1 MRKLYFL
8 LFTFFAFNLSY
19 GQVIITEIADPN
31 NAANTGRFVEI
42 HNVSSSD
49 VDMTGWELKR
59 WTNGNA
65 EPTAS
70 SAIDLSSLANFQSGE
85 TAVIG
90 KSGFEEVY
98 GFPPSIVSSS
108 ASVDSNGDDQIAV
121 FDSEGNVIDIFGVPG
136 EDGTGTCHE
145 FEDGRVERKAT
156 VTSSNSIWN
165 EAEWNVWADST
176 VNDCTTHVNS
186 PQTAPDD
193 YDPGSWIGASSE
205 ISISI
210 ITPVNNTI
218 LSPGTQSTE
227 ISWST
232 LNPPSGAGV
241 NILVNGAET
250 ANVTSPFVLQLQDGT
265 SYDVTVNIDDNGN
278 VVASDNVSFSVGIL
292 TQVADI
298 TALRADISTN
308 GIGNYYEIT
317 GESYVNQTDSYKNR
331 KWIQDSNSSSISG
344 MLIYDEDGIIETTYS
359 IGDAV
364 TGLQGY
370 TAEVYGTLRF
380 IPFSDSGIIVSSG
393 NTIAPRL
400 VSISNLNADPDTYES
415 TLIRI
420 AGSVEFSDADGTTT
434 FSNGSN
440 YEITDGSTDTEGVAN
455 STSVR
460 TEFYGVFNSIIIPSD
475 LQIVVGVAGQYNGAA
490 QVYPRTLSDIEAD
503 GCYFKEGFTHNFDV
517 VEEGLVVDAACW
529 STIDLGDVA
538 NTATGQGYWG
548 LFGVVGDINW
558 GIYYTSEAHSDYLIS
573 PRFSIVDGSTDGLSF
588 FGYQQND
595 GYPEPIDVL
604 VFDENLNNFLG
615 TLSEDL
621 IMPEANTDNYIFD
634 LSAYEGEDVRIA
646 FYTDTTNQWAVFID
660 DFQVTSFSSL
670 GTNTPDQSITFEY
683 FPNPVEDELTLKAQ
697 ANIDSIEVLNI
708 LGQSLISLS
717 PSVMEAKVDM
727 SSLQTGA
734 YFVRLSVQGKIDT
747 FRVLKN

>member
-460 TEFYGVFNSIIIPSD
+460 TEFYGVFNSTIIPSD

-621 IMPEANTDNYIFD
+621 IMPAANTDNYIFD

-646 FYTDTTNQWAVFID
+646 FYTDTTDQWAVFID

>member
-460 TEFYGVFNSIIIPSD
+460 TEFYGVFNSTIIPSD

-529 STIDLGDVA
+529 STINQGDA
-538 NTATGQGYWG
+538 AIGSQGFWG
-548 LFGVVGDINW
+548 LFGAPGAINW

-621 IMPEANTDNYIFD
+621 IMPAANTDNYIFD

-646 FYTDTTNQWAVFID
+646 FYTDTTDQWAVFID

>member
-278 VVASDNVSFSVGIL
+278 VVASDNVSFSVGVL

-331 KWIQDSNSSSISG
+331 KWIQDSNSSSVSG

-460 TEFYGVFNSIIIPSD
+460 TEFYGVFNSTIIPSD

-490 QVYPRTLSDIEAD
+490 QVYPRILSDIEAD

-529 STIDLGDVA
+529 STINQGDA
-538 NTATGQGYWG
+538 ASGSQGFWG
-548 LFGVVGDINW
+548 LFGAPGAINW

-621 IMPEANTDNYIFD
+621 IMPAANTDNYIFD

-646 FYTDTTNQWAVFID
+646 FYTDTTDQWAVFID

-683 FPNPVEDELTLKAQ
+683 FPNPVKDELTLKAQ

-727 SSLQTGA
+727 SSLLTGA
-734 YFVRLSVQGKIDT
+734 YFVRLSVQGEIDT

>member
-70 SAIDLSSLANFQSGE
+70 SAIDLSSLGNFQSGE

-156 VTSSNSIWN
+156 VTSSNSTWN

-186 PQTAPDD
+186 PQIAPDD

-250 ANVTSPFVLQLQDGT
+250 VNVTSPFVLQLQDGT

-460 TEFYGVFNSIIIPSD
+460 TEFYGVFNSTIIPSD
-475 LQIVVGVAGQYNGAA
+475 LQIVIGVAGQYNGAA
-490 QVYPRTLSDIEAD
+490 QVYPRILSDIEAD

-529 STIDLGDVA
+529 STINQGDA
-538 NTATGQGYWG
+538 ASGSQGFWG
-548 LFGVVGDINW
+548 LFGAPGAINW

-588 FGYQQND
+588 FGYQQSD
-595 GYPEPIDVL
+595 DFPEPIDVL

-646 FYTDTTNQWAVFID
+646 FYTDTTDQWAVFID

-670 GTNTPDQSITFEY
+670 GTNTTDQSITFEY

-727 SSLQTGA
+727 SSLLTGA
-734 YFVRLSVQGKIDT
+734 YFVRLSVQGEIDT

>member
-460 TEFYGVFNSIIIPSD
+460 TEFYGVFNSTIIPSD

-621 IMPEANTDNYIFD
+621 IMPAANTDNYIFD

>member
-59 WTNGNA
+59 WTNANA

-70 SAIDLSSLANFQSGE
+70 SAIDLSSLGNFQSGE

-156 VTSSNSIWN
+156 VTSSNSTWN

-186 PQTAPDD
+186 PQIAPDD

-250 ANVTSPFVLQLQDGT
+250 VNVTSPFVLQLQDGT

-460 TEFYGVFNSIIIPSD
+460 TEFYGVFNSTIIPSD
-475 LQIVVGVAGQYNGAA
+475 LQIVIGVAGQYNGAA

-529 STIDLGDVA
+529 STINQGDA
-538 NTATGQGYWG
+538 ASGSQGFWG
-548 LFGVVGDINW
+548 LFGAPGAINW

-646 FYTDTTNQWAVFID
+646 FYTDTTDQWAVFID

-670 GTNTPDQSITFEY
+670 GTNTTDQSITFEY

>member
-70 SAIDLSSLANFQSGE
+70 SAIDLSSLGNFQSGE

-156 VTSSNSIWN
+156 VTSSNSTWN

-250 ANVTSPFVLQLQDGT
+250 VNVTSPFVLQLQDGT

-380 IPFSDSGIIVSSG
+380 IPFSDSGIIVSSE

-460 TEFYGVFNSIIIPSD
+460 TEFYGVFNSTIIPSD
-475 LQIVVGVAGQYNGAA
+475 LQIVIGVAGQYNGAA

-529 STIDLGDVA
+529 STINQGDA
-538 NTATGQGYWG
+538 ASGSQGFWG
-548 LFGVVGDINW
+548 LFGAPGAINW

-646 FYTDTTNQWAVFID
+646 FYTDTTDQWAVFID

>member
-1 MRKLYFL
+1 
-8 LFTFFAFNLSY
+8 LSY

-136 EDGTGTCHE
+136 EDGSGTCHE

-156 VTSSNSIWN
+156 VTSSNSTWN

-308 GIGNYYEIT
+308 GIGNYYENKT
-317 GESYVNQTDSYKNR
+317 NN
-331 KWIQDSNSSSISG
+331 
-344 MLIYDEDGIIETTYS
+344 
-359 IGDAV
+359 
-364 TGLQGY
+364 
-370 TAEVYGTLRF
+370 TALTKH
-380 IPFSDSGIIVSSG
+380 
-393 NTIAPRL
+393 
-400 VSISNLNADPDTYES
+400 
-415 TLIRI
+415 
-420 AGSVEFSDADGTTT
+420 GTT
-434 FSNGSN
+434 
-440 YEITDGSTDTEGVAN
+440 
-455 STSVR
+455 
-460 TEFYGVFNSIIIPSD
+460 
-475 LQIVVGVAGQYNGAA
+475 
-490 QVYPRTLSDIEAD
+490 
-503 GCYFKEGFTHNFDV
+503 
-517 VEEGLVVDAACW
+517 
-529 STIDLGDVA
+529 
-538 NTATGQGYWG
+538 
-548 LFGVVGDINW
+548 
-558 GIYYTSEAHSDYLIS
+558 
-573 PRFSIVDGSTDGLSF
+573 
-588 FGYQQND
+588 
-595 GYPEPIDVL
+595 
-604 VFDENLNNFLG
+604 
-615 TLSEDL
+615 
-621 IMPEANTDNYIFD
+621 
-634 LSAYEGEDVRIA
+634 EGE
-646 FYTDTTNQWAVFID
+646 
-660 DFQVTSFSSL
+660 
-670 GTNTPDQSITFEY
+670 G
-683 FPNPVEDELTLKAQ
+683 
-697 ANIDSIEVLNI
+697 
-708 LGQSLISLS
+708 
-717 PSVMEAKVDM
+717 
-727 SSLQTGA
+727 
-734 YFVRLSVQGKIDT
+734 RL
-747 FRVLKN
+747 

>member
-59 WTNGNA
+59 WTNANA

-70 SAIDLSSLANFQSGE
+70 SAIDLSSLGNFQSGE

-156 VTSSNSIWN
+156 VTSSNSTWN

-186 PQTAPDD
+186 PQIAPDD

-250 ANVTSPFVLQLQDGT
+250 VNVTSPFVLQLQDGT

-460 TEFYGVFNSIIIPSD
+460 TEFYGVFNSTIIPSD
-475 LQIVVGVAGQYNGAA
+475 LQIVIGVAGQYNGAA

-529 STIDLGDVA
+529 STINQGDA
-538 NTATGQGYWG
+538 ASGSQGFWG
-548 LFGVVGDINW
+548 LFGAPGAINW

-646 FYTDTTNQWAVFID
+646 FYTDTTDQWAVFID

-670 GTNTPDQSITFEY
+670 GTNTTDQSITFEY

-727 SSLQTGA
+727 SSLLTGA
-734 YFVRLSVQGKIDT
+734 YFVRLSVQGEIDT

>member
-278 VVASDNVSFSVGIL
+278 VVASDNVSFSVGVL

-331 KWIQDSNSSSISG
+331 KWIQDSNSSSVSG

-460 TEFYGVFNSIIIPSD
+460 TEFYGVFNSTIIPSD

-490 QVYPRTLSDIEAD
+490 QVYPRILSDIEAD

-529 STIDLGDVA
+529 STINQGDA
-538 NTATGQGYWG
+538 ASGSQGFWG
-548 LFGVVGDINW
+548 LFGAPGAINW

-588 FGYQQND
+588 FGYQQSD
-595 GYPEPIDVL
+595 DFPEPIDVL

-621 IMPEANTDNYIFD
+621 IMPAANTDNYIFD

-646 FYTDTTNQWAVFID
+646 FYSDTTNQYAVFID

-683 FPNPVEDELTLKAQ
+683 FPNPVKDELTLKAQ

-727 SSLQTGA
+727 SSLLTGA
-734 YFVRLSVQGKIDT
+734 YFVRLSVQGEIDT

>member
-278 VVASDNVSFSVGIL
+278 VVASDNVSFSVGVL

-331 KWIQDSNSSSISG
+331 KWIQDSNSSSVSG

-460 TEFYGVFNSIIIPSD
+460 TEFYGVFNSTIIPSD

-490 QVYPRTLSDIEAD
+490 QVYPRILSDIEAD

-529 STIDLGDVA
+529 STINQGDA
-538 NTATGQGYWG
+538 ASGSQGFWG
-548 LFGVVGDINW
+548 LFGAPGAINW

-588 FGYQQND
+588 FGYQQSD
-595 GYPEPIDVL
+595 GFPEPIDVL

-646 FYTDTTNQWAVFID
+646 FYSDTTDQYAVFID

-683 FPNPVEDELTLKAQ
+683 FPNPVKDELTLKAQ

-727 SSLQTGA
+727 SSLLTGA
-734 YFVRLSVQGKIDT
+734 YFVRLSVQGEIDT

>member
-59 WTNGNA
+59 WTNANA

-70 SAIDLSSLANFQSGE
+70 SAIDLSSLGNFQSGE

-156 VTSSNSIWN
+156 VTSSNSTWN

-186 PQTAPDD
+186 PQIAPDD

-460 TEFYGVFNSIIIPSD
+460 TEFYGVFNSTIIPSD
-475 LQIVVGVAGQYNGAA
+475 LQIVIGVAGQYNGAA

-529 STIDLGDVA
+529 STINQGDA
-538 NTATGQGYWG
+538 ASGSQGFWG
-548 LFGVVGDINW
+548 LFGAPGAINW

-646 FYTDTTNQWAVFID
+646 FYTDTTDQWAVFID

-670 GTNTPDQSITFEY
+670 GTNTTDQSITFEY

-727 SSLQTGA
+727 SSLLTGA
-734 YFVRLSVQGKIDT
+734 YFVRLSVQGEIDT

>member
-250 ANVTSPFVLQLQDGT
+250 VNVTSPFVLQLQDGT

-278 VVASDNVSFSVGIL
+278 VVASDNVSFSVGVL

-331 KWIQDSNSSSISG
+331 KWIQDSNSSSVSG

-460 TEFYGVFNSIIIPSD
+460 TEFYGVFNSTIIPSD

-490 QVYPRTLSDIEAD
+490 QVYPRILSDIEAD

-529 STIDLGDVA
+529 STINQGDA
-538 NTATGQGYWG
+538 ASGSQGFWG
-548 LFGVVGDINW
+548 LFGAPGAINW

-588 FGYQQND
+588 FGYQQSD
-595 GYPEPIDVL
+595 DFPEPIDVL

-621 IMPEANTDNYIFD
+621 IMPAANTDNYIFD

-646 FYTDTTNQWAVFID
+646 FYSDTTNQYAVFID

-683 FPNPVEDELTLKAQ
+683 FPNPVKDELTLKAQ

-727 SSLQTGA
+727 SSLLTGA
-734 YFVRLSVQGKIDT
+734 YFVRLSVQGEIDT

>member
-70 SAIDLSSLANFQSGE
+70 SAIDLSSLGNFQSGE

-250 ANVTSPFVLQLQDGT
+250 VNVTSPFVLQLQDGT

-460 TEFYGVFNSIIIPSD
+460 TEFYGVFNSTIIPSD
-475 LQIVVGVAGQYNGAA
+475 LQIVIGVAGQYNGAA

-529 STIDLGDVA
+529 STINQGDA
-538 NTATGQGYWG
+538 ASGSQGFWG
-548 LFGVVGDINW
+548 LFGAPGAINW

-646 FYTDTTNQWAVFID
+646 FYTDTTDQWAVFID

>member
-59 WTNGNA
+59 WTNANA

-70 SAIDLSSLANFQSGE
+70 SAIDLSSLGNFQSGE

-250 ANVTSPFVLQLQDGT
+250 VNVTSPFVLQLQDGT

-460 TEFYGVFNSIIIPSD
+460 TEFYGVFNSTIIPSD
-475 LQIVVGVAGQYNGAA
+475 LQIVIGVAGQYNGAA

-529 STIDLGDVA
+529 STINQGDA
-538 NTATGQGYWG
+538 ASGSQGFWG
-548 LFGVVGDINW
+548 LFGAPGAINW

-646 FYTDTTNQWAVFID
+646 FYTDTTDQWAVFID

>member
-70 SAIDLSSLANFQSGE
+70 SAIDLSSLANLQSGE

-156 VTSSNSIWN
+156 VTSSNSTWN

-250 ANVTSPFVLQLQDGT
+250 VNVTSPFVLQLQDGT

-460 TEFYGVFNSIIIPSD
+460 TEFYGVFNSTIIPSD
-475 LQIVVGVAGQYNGAA
+475 LQIVIGVAGQYNGAA

-529 STIDLGDVA
+529 STINQGDA
-538 NTATGQGYWG
+538 ASGSQGFWG
-548 LFGVVGDINW
+548 LFGAPGAINW

-646 FYTDTTNQWAVFID
+646 FYTDTTDQWAVFID

>member
-460 TEFYGVFNSIIIPSD
+460 TEFYGVFNSTIIPSD

-646 FYTDTTNQWAVFID
+646 FYTDTTDQWAVFID

>member
-70 SAIDLSSLANFQSGE
+70 SAIDLSSLANLQSGE

-156 VTSSNSIWN
+156 VTSSNSTWN

-250 ANVTSPFVLQLQDGT
+250 VNVTSPFVLQLQDGT

-460 TEFYGVFNSIIIPSD
+460 TEFYGVFNSTIIPSD
-475 LQIVVGVAGQYNGAA
+475 LQIVIGVAGQYNGAA

-529 STIDLGDVA
+529 STINQGDA
-538 NTATGQGYWG
+538 ASGSQGFWG
-548 LFGVVGDINW
+548 LFGAPGAINW

-595 GYPEPIDVL
+595 DYPEPIDVL

-646 FYTDTTNQWAVFID
+646 FYTDTTDQWAVFID

>member
-1 MRKLYFL
+1 
-8 LFTFFAFNLSY
+8 LSY

-136 EDGTGTCHE
+136 EDGSGTCHE

-156 VTSSNSIWN
+156 VTSSNSTWN

-250 ANVTSPFVLQLQDGT
+250 ANVTSPFALQLQDGT

-331 KWIQDSNSSSISG
+331 KWIQDSNSSSVSG

-460 TEFYGVFNSIIIPSD
+460 TEFYGVFNSTIIPSD
-475 LQIVVGVAGQYNGAA
+475 FQIVIGVAGQYNGAA

-529 STIDLGDVA
+529 STINQGDA
-538 NTATGQGYWG
+538 ASGSQGFWG
-548 LFGVVGDINW
+548 LFGAPGAINW
-558 GIYYTSEAHSDYLIS
+558 GIYFTSEAHSDYLIS

-621 IMPEANTDNYIFD
+621 IMPAANTDNYIFD

-646 FYTDTTNQWAVFID
+646 FYTDTTNQYAVFID

-683 FPNPVEDELTLKAQ
+683 FPNPVKDELTLKAQ

-727 SSLQTGA
+727 SSFKTGA
-734 YFVRLSVQGKIDT
+734 YFVRLSVQGEIDT

>member
-70 SAIDLSSLANFQSGE
+70 SAIDLSSLANLQSGE

-156 VTSSNSIWN
+156 VTSSNSTWN

-176 VNDCTTHVNS
+176 VNDCTTHVTS

-250 ANVTSPFVLQLQDGT
+250 VNVTSPFVLQLQDGT

-460 TEFYGVFNSIIIPSD
+460 TEFYGVFNSTIIPSD
-475 LQIVVGVAGQYNGAA
+475 LQIVIGVAGQYNGAA

-529 STIDLGDVA
+529 STINQGDA
-538 NTATGQGYWG
+538 ASGSQGFWG
-548 LFGVVGDINW
+548 LFGAPGAINW

-646 FYTDTTNQWAVFID
+646 FYTDTTDQWAVFID

>member
-59 WTNGNA
+59 WTNANA

-70 SAIDLSSLANFQSGE
+70 SAIDLSSLGNFQSGE

-156 VTSSNSIWN
+156 VTSSNSTWN

-250 ANVTSPFVLQLQDGT
+250 VNVTSPFVLQLQDGT

-380 IPFSDSGIIVSSG
+380 IPFSDSGIIVSSE

-460 TEFYGVFNSIIIPSD
+460 TEFYGVFNSTIIPSD
-475 LQIVVGVAGQYNGAA
+475 LQIVIGVAGQYNGAA

-529 STIDLGDVA
+529 STINQGDA
-538 NTATGQGYWG
+538 ASGSQGFWG
-548 LFGVVGDINW
+548 LFGAPGAINW

-646 FYTDTTNQWAVFID
+646 FYTDTTDQWAVFID

>member
-59 WTNGNA
+59 WTNANA

-70 SAIDLSSLANFQSGE
+70 SAIDLSSLGNFQSGE

-156 VTSSNSIWN
+156 VTSSNSTWN

-186 PQTAPDD
+186 PQIAPDD

-460 TEFYGVFNSIIIPSD
+460 TEFYGVFNSTIIPSD
-475 LQIVVGVAGQYNGAA
+475 LQIVIGVAGQYNGAA

-529 STIDLGDVA
+529 STINQGDA
-538 NTATGQGYWG
+538 ASGSQGFWG
-548 LFGVVGDINW
+548 LFGAPGAINW

-646 FYTDTTNQWAVFID
+646 FYTDTTDQWAVFID

-670 GTNTPDQSITFEY
+670 GTNTTDQSITFEY

>member
-1 MRKLYFL
+1 MKKLYYIFL
-8 LFTFFAFNLSY
+8 SFFALNLSY
-19 GQVIITEIADPN
+19 GQIIITEIADPN

-42 HNVSSSD
+42 HNVSGVD
-49 VDMTGWELKR
+49 VDMIGWELKR

-70 SAIDLSSLANFQSGE
+70 SAIDLSSLGNLQSGE

-156 VTSSNSIWN
+156 VASSNSTWN

-176 VNDCTTHVNS
+176 VNDCTTHINS

-241 NILVNGAET
+241 NILVNGTET

-292 TQVADI
+292 TQVEDI

-331 KWIQDSNSSSISG
+331 KWIQDSNSSSVSG

-359 IGDAV
+359 IGDGV

-415 TLIRI
+415 TLIKI

-460 TEFYGVFNSIIIPSD
+460 TEFYGVFNSTIIPSD

-490 QVYPRTLSDIEAD
+490 QVYPRILSDIEAD
-503 GCYFKEGFTHNFDV
+503 ECYFKEGFTHNFDV

-529 STIDLGDVA
+529 STINQGDA
-538 NTATGQGYWG
+538 ASGSQGFWG
-548 LFGVVGDINW
+548 LFGAPGAINW

-573 PRFSIVDGSTDGLSF
+573 PRFSIVDGITDGLSF
-588 FGYQQND
+588 FGYQQDD

-646 FYTDTTNQWAVFID
+646 FYTDTTDQWAVFID

-670 GTNTPDQSITFEY
+670 GTKTPNQSITFEY
-683 FPNPVEDELTLKAQ
+683 FPNPVKDELTLKAQ

-734 YFVRLSVQGKIDT
+734 YFVRLSVQETMNT

>member
-59 WTNGNA
+59 WTNANA

-156 VTSSNSIWN
+156 VTSSNSTWN

-186 PQTAPDD
+186 PQIAPDD

-460 TEFYGVFNSIIIPSD
+460 TEFYGVFNSTIIPSD
-475 LQIVVGVAGQYNGAA
+475 LQIVIGVAGQYNGAA

-529 STIDLGDVA
+529 STINQGDA
-538 NTATGQGYWG
+538 ASGSQGFWG
-548 LFGVVGDINW
+548 LFGAPGAINW

-646 FYTDTTNQWAVFID
+646 FYTDTTDQWAVFID

-670 GTNTPDQSITFEY
+670 GTNTTDQSITFEY

-727 SSLQTGA
+727 SSLLTGA